1 MLCGCLLKSPTMLL
15 LLLMGVW
22 ESGVVA
28 KVLLGCVVSG
38 VFLCVL
44 CLNLNTMMLEMW
56 TVAMEFWVVAR
67 VSVWLLIWTLTSLW
81 YSSVSMAG
89 SLLQCKLKP
98 CPLYEYNSLCLI
110 ANIIRALILRNR
122 FIIALCIILVVR
134 GTFTTY
140 RSSK

>member
-44 CLNLNTMMLEMW
+44 CLNLNTMMLEM
-56 TVAMEFWVVAR
+56 
-67 VSVWLLIWTLTSLW
+67 
-81 YSSVSMAG
+81 
-89 SLLQCKLKP
+89 
-98 CPLYEYNSLCLI
+98 
-110 ANIIRALILRNR
+110 
-122 FIIALCIILVVR
+122 
-134 GTFTTY
+134 
-140 RSSK
+140 